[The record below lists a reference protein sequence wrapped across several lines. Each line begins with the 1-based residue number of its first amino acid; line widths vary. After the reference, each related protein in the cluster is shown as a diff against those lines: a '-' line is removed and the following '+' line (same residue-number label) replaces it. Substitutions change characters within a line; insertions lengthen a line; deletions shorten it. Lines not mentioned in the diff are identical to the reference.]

1 MTNNQNP
8 KDSTVQQSLFI
19 RIPEAV
25 KLTSCS
31 RSTLIK
37 YSELGKFPPMVRL
50 LGETIAFVR
59 ADVQQWIDE
68 RIASTK

>member
-1 MTNNQNP
+1 MANDQNP
-8 KDSTVQQSLFI
+8 KDSTTQQSLFI
-19 RIPEAV
+19 RIPETV
-25 KLTSCS
+25 KLTSCA